1 MLTTLIIQLNI
12 NTLPSPVMIKQYM
25 RIESKE
31 KEGLKEGTYN
41 QSLKELEKGEETCH
55 LNKFLLMLN

>member
-1 MLTTLIIQLNI
+1 
-12 NTLPSPVMIKQYM
+12 MIKQYM